1 MQQIYRQHSKGF
13 TLIELVVVIAILGI
27 LAGIAIPRFMAAQEE
42 ARGAKFL
49 ADIRT
54 IESAAN
60 MYAAKNGTYPGS
72 YDPWYVAG
80 NGNPANKKTY
90 TAGSDFAKDY
100 FAAWPTPPSGY
111 LRINGNDGK
120 IYRYKLLGSK
130 NGKGDFNPYVW
141 NHSSYKYGTS
151 MMPADGVI
159 IGHST
164 VEDFLNGTVNG
175 GYITKEVVN

>member
-1 MQQIYRQHSKGF
+1 LLLAGVYCKIKIKDTIQIKYSKRRGQCNEFTSNTVSGF

-80 NGNPANKKTY
+80 NGNPANKATY
-90 TAGSDFAKDY
+90 TAGSDFAADY

-111 LRINGNDGK
+111 LRINGNNGK
-120 IYRYKLLGSK
+120 IYRYKLTGSK

-141 NHSSYKYGTS
+141 NHSSYKYGK
-151 MMPADGVI
+151 V
-159 IGHST
+159 
-164 VEDFLNGTVNG
+164 
-175 GYITKEVVN
+175 